1 VKARLFLALFSLFL
15 LVFNISFA
23 QQWAFNTPYRLP
35 ITIHENLGK
44 DRTNYAFY
52 IGLITTDHIVKNCS
66 NIAFTDSNGN
76 LLPFQVVEQWYATS
90 IPPAVAC
97 SYLVMANVS
106 ANSDTTIYAYYGK
119 EFDYSNV
126 DFSRDFENAVFGYR
140 YYTPNKEWVKGSVY
154 LGDDK
159 FALVTDHEIYL
170 MDGTNGKIIDTL
182 DSLPHDW
189 GYRFE
194 WAQDFASPYLMYGK
208 TFPPVCNEGNL
219 YKLNI
224 NDKTITSLYNFGSC
238 GGFDAMDCEGSTCV
252 MTRGWNCPVWKYDL
266 DTNSMREI
274 GGLTNCV
281 HGRGVK
287 IVGNRVWAVMDNEWS
302 YQQGGWIDIFENGQK
317 IATYTNPLNYGF
329 RTIDCFDQDTCLV
342 GGEYTAWLIKYSN
355 GNFQMTNIFP
365 LNYLQSGDG
374 GTYAMV
380 FETVDIPVEPKVV
393 VLTRYNNPL
402 TQLFVYTEDNRLIK
416 VGNADTNEWMGYYG
430 TYKGYKDLGEL
441 VFSNYIRTQ
450 SITLGKEETSVP
462 PTGFVTLSGS
472 VILGLIAIGV
482 VAYLLIRKK

>member
-1 VKARLFLALFSLFL
+1 VKARLFLAIFSLFL

-52 IGLITTDHIVKNCS
+52 IELMSDHIAKNCS

-76 LLPFQVVEQWYATS
+76 LLPFQVVVDNLPS
-90 IPPAVAC
+90 C

-106 ANSDTTIYAYYGK
+106 ANSDTTIYAYYGS

-126 DFSRDFENAVFGYR
+126 DFSRNFENAVFGYR

-182 DSLPHDW
+182 DSLTHDW
-189 GYRFE
+189 GYGFN

-208 TFPPVCNEGNL
+208 SFPGCNEGNL

-252 MTRGWNCPVWKYDL
+252 MTRAWNCPVWKYDL
-266 DTNSMREI
+266 NTNSMTEI
-274 GGLTNCV
+274 GSLSNCI

-287 IVGNRVWAVMDNEWS
+287 IVGNRVWAVIDNEWS

-355 GNFQMTNIFP
+355 GNFQMINIFP
-365 LNYLQSGDG
+365 LNYLQSGDK
-374 GTYAMV
+374 GTFAMV
-380 FETVDIPVEPKVV
+380 FKTKDDIKPVI
-393 VLTRYNNPL
+393 LTRYDNPL
-402 TQLFVYTEDNRLIK
+402 TQLFVYTKDNRLIK
-416 VGNADTNEWMGYYG
+416 VGNTDTNEWMGYYG
-430 TYKGYKDLGEL
+430 TYRGYKDLGEMI
-441 VFSNYIRTQ
+441 FSNYIRTQ
-450 SITLGKEETSVP
+450 SIALGQEESSTP
-462 PTGFVTLSGS
+462 PTGFVPLSGS

-482 VAYLLIRKK
+482 VSYFLIRKK